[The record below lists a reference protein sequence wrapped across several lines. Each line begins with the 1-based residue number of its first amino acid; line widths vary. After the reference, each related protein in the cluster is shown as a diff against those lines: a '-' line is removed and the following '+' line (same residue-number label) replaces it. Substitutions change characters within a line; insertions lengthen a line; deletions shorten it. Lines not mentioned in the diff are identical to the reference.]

1 MATSKKRVVVLGGGF
16 AGVKCA
22 RTLRKLLPS
31 DEFDVIVFNR
41 ENYMVFHPLLAEV
54 ASGALQPRHVGASLR
69 QLLENVHFRAED
81 VLNIDVDNNFIE
93 YEAYDDSRQ
102 KMAFDHLVIAC
113 GSTANLGLIQGMDE
127 YAFGLKTM
135 GDALAIQGH
144 VMEQL
149 EKAEVC
155 DDNERKRDY
164 LSFVVV
170 GGGFSGIEVAGEINE
185 LVRGS
190 TKFYTNFRRAD
201 IKVTVIH
208 SRDQILP
215 EVNPKLGAFAQR
227 KMEEA
232 GVKFILNAAAARAS
246 AEGVSLKDGT
256 LVRGRTIVC
265 TIGNSVHHL
274 VDRLDV
280 TKNRGRIVVEADMSL
295 SDHKNV
301 WAIGDCAAVVN
312 AHDGSLSPPVAQ
324 FAERQGSQVA
334 QNIVARLKG
343 QTTKPFSFKMLGS
356 LCSIGGFNAVAE
368 MFDIRISGF
377 LAWFIWR
384 GVYLIK
390 TPSVSQRIKVGL
402 EWATDLIFP
411 RTMTYMKVDRTR
423 TVHRLYFPPGD
434 FVFKTGDPAMDF
446 YAIEKG
452 EVEILGPPDSSGK
465 QDILAILGPGDFFG
479 EGALHSGHSRTASVR
494 ARTDLELVAL
504 GKNVF
509 TEISGALRP
518 LREAIG
524 KTIGRRTNVWSHLGA
539 AQQILQGIPVQTVVD
554 PLRSEPLVVNDS
566 INKAVSIMNQDRLD
580 ICTVVDDQGILVGVV
595 TRSDLFRLVEVAA
608 ALPPGSNHDVT
619 VGDIMVATPIVI
631 ALNDS
636 ALTAITTM
644 REHAFKLLPVVDNH
658 NQRRVAGHV
667 RVEKIMDLVIKQLTS
682 DYALNPK

>member
-1 MATSKKRVVVLGGGF
+1 MTDSKKRVVVLGGGF

-22 RTLRKLLPS
+22 QGLRKLLPS
-31 DEFDVIVFNR
+31 GELDVIVFNR

-69 QLLENVHFRAED
+69 QLLKNIHFRSED

-102 KMAFDHLVIAC
+102 KMVFDHLVIAC

-135 GDALAIQGH
+135 GDALAIQAH

-190 TKFYTNFRRAD
+190 TKFYTNFGRAD

-215 EVNPKLGAFAQR
+215 EVNPKLGAFAQG

-232 GVKFILNAAAARAS
+232 GVKFILKGAAARAS

-274 VDRLDV
+274 IGRLEV
-280 TKNRGRIVVEADMSL
+280 PKNKGRIVVESDMSL
-295 SDHKNV
+295 TGRNNV
-301 WAIGDCAAVVN
+301 WAIGDCAAIVN
-312 AHDGSLSPPVAQ
+312 AHDGALSPPVAQ

-343 QTTKPFSFKMLGS
+343 QPTKPFSFEMLGS

-368 MFDIRISGF
+368 MFGIRISGF

-390 TPSVSQRIKVGL
+390 TPSISQRIKVGL

-411 RTMTYMKVDRTR
+411 RIMTYMKVDRTR
-423 TVHRLYFPPGD
+423 RVHRLYFPPGD
-434 FVFKTGDPAMDF
+434 FVFKIGDPATDF

-452 EVEILGPPDSSGK
+452 EVEMLGAPDSSGK

-479 EGALHSGHSRTASVR
+479 EGVLLNGHPRSASVR
-494 ARTDLELVAL
+494 ARTDVELVAL

-518 LREAIG
+518 LRDAVG
-524 KTIGRRTNVWSHLGA
+524 KTLGRRTNVWSNLGV
-539 AQQILQGIPVQTVVD
+539 AQKILQDIPVETVVE
-554 PLRSEPLVVNDS
+554 PLRVEPLGVNDS
-566 INKAVSIMNQDRLD
+566 IAKAVSVINQERLD
-580 ICTVVDDQGILVGVV
+580 ICTVVDDQGLLVGVV
-595 TRSDLFRLVEVAA
+595 TRSDLFRVVEVAA
-608 ALPPGSNHDVT
+608 ALPPGANHDVS
-619 VGDIMVATPIVI
+619 VGDIMVAAPIVI

-644 REHAFKLLPVVDNH
+644 REHAFKLLPVVDSH
-658 NQRRVAGHV
+658 NRRRVAGHV
-667 RVEKIMDLVIKQLTS
+667 RVEKIMDLVINQLRS
-682 DYALNPK
+682 DYFVKLK